1 MKNTK
6 MLVLIMLI
14 IGFTAG
20 LLTFWDT
27 VTTFL
32 IAALFAYMLNPLTN
46 LAQKKLKIKRG
57 LAVGLVLC
65 AFLALLV
72 ILVSTTAP
80 AIIDQLSSLV
90 SELHRYASNLDG
102 LIDTLTGYMES
113 LHLPPQ
119 VTNMVAD
126 ILAESDSYILSFVA
140 SLLTSIVSLSMQ
152 IFDLV
157 IFIILMIYFMLDG
170 PQLLQTVI
178 SVLPNSMGQKTSAIL
193 KEADE
198 LTWKYIKS
206 RCIVSGGM
214 AVATFIGLSLMN
226 IKYALLF
233 AIISFFADFIPYF
246 GSFIA
251 GVIEVFYALI
261 TSGVSLAI
269 GVAVFVIVVQQ
280 IEGNIVAPKVQGE
293 SVGIHPITVMF
304 ALLVCNQIWGTIG
317 MLISTP
323 VAAVVKL
330 VIREMYSYVI
340 SPDEPA
346 PVQREES

>member
-46 LAQKKLKIKRG
+46 TAQKKLKIKRG

-72 ILVSTTAP
+72 ILISTTAP
-80 AIIDQLSSLV
+80 TIIDQLSSLV
-90 SELHRYASNLDG
+90 SELHRYASNLDSV
-102 LIDTLTGYMES
+102 IDTLTGYMES

-119 VTNMVAD
+119 VTDMVANL
-126 ILAESDSYILSFVA
+126 LAESDSYILSFVA
-140 SLLTSIVSLSMQ
+140 SLLTSAVSLSMQ

-170 PQLLQTVI
+170 PELLKKCI
-178 SVLPNSMGQKTSAIL
+178 GVLPPSMGVKVGNL
-193 KEADE
+193 LNEADE

-214 AVATFIGLSLMN
+214 AVVTFIGLSLMG
-226 IKYALLF
+226 IKYAMLF
-233 AIISFFADFIPYF
+233 AILSFFADFIPYF

-251 GVIEVFYALI
+251 GVIEAFYALV
-261 TSGVSLAI
+261 TGGFSLCI
-269 GVAVFVIVVQQ
+269 GVIVFVVVVQQ
-280 IEGNIVAPKVQGE
+280 IEGNIVAPKLQGE

-304 ALLVCNQIWGTIG
+304 ALLVCNKIWGTIG

-330 VIREMYSYVI
+330 VVREMYAYVI
-340 SPDEPA
+340 SPDEPPA
-346 PVQREES
+346 HTEES